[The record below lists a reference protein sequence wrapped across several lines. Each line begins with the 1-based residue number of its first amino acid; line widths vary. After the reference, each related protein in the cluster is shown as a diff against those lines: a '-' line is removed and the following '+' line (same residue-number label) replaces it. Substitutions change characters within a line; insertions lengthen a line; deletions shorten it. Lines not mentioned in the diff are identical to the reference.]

1 MEFWEK
7 IFSLSLHPVELCFV
21 LLWVVCF
28 IGYVVILFQA
38 QKSVGRI
45 SQNDLLPTRSSLKVS
60 VLIPARNEEK
70 HLKACLEAILSQNDI
85 HYIEEIL
92 VLDDHSTDNTRAL
105 VENLHNPL
113 IRCISLPAS
122 LTGKKAAITLGVKL
136 AKASVI
142 ALTDADCI
150 PEKNWIRSVSKQYVD
165 QNALIFT
172 TGLVSIQDH
181 QNVLSRFQSLD
192 FMANMALTAWGLKNQ
207 YFYLANGANMSF
219 LKTSFE
225 DVGGYGGNEHIASG
239 DDVFLIKKMAE
250 QKNKTLMFL
259 HDPDAAVVTTPQKTW
274 ATLWEQRKRWATKS
288 KAYASGTL
296 WSVQALTFLLSVGI
310 IGFILYSLIFS
321 AGMLY
326 ISMLILLIKAVVDY
340 LFLSGLSKK
349 WNLHPALQYYPLSFL
364 TYLIYIIFMGLT
376 ALFPSAYLWKGRKQQ

>member
-1 MEFWEK
+1 MEFWKK
-7 IFSLSLHPVELCFV
+7 IFSLSFHPVELCIV
-21 LLWVVCF
+21 LLWLVCF
-28 IGYVVILFQA
+28 TGYVVILFRA
-38 QKSVGRI
+38 QKSVGGI
-45 SQNDLLPTRSSLKVS
+45 SQNDLLPTHSSLNIS

-85 HYIEEIL
+85 HIIEEIL
-92 VLDDHSTDNTRAL
+92 VLDDHSTDSTREII
-105 VENLHNPL
+105 ENLNNPL

-136 AKASVI
+136 AKAPVI

-150 PEKNWIRSVSKQYVD
+150 PEKNWIRSVGKQYAD
-165 QNALIFT
+165 QQSLIFT

-181 QNVLSRFQSLD
+181 ENVLSRFQSLD
-192 FMANMALTAWGLKNQ
+192 FIANMALTAWGIKNQ

-219 LKTSFE
+219 RKTSFE

-259 HDPDAAVVTTPQKTW
+259 HDPDAAVVTTPQKSW
-274 ATLWEQRKRWATKS
+274 ETLWEQRKRWATKS

-296 WSVQALTFLLSVGI
+296 WSFQALTFLLSAGI
-310 IGFILYSLIFS
+310 IGFLLYGLIFS
-321 AGMLY
+321 AGMMY
-326 ISMLILLIKAVVDY
+326 ISMLILLFKAVVDY

-349 WNLHPALQYYPLSFL
+349 WNLRPALQYYPLSFL
-364 TYLIYIIFMGLT
+364 TYLIYIILMGLT
-376 ALFPSAYLWKGRKQQ
+376 ALFPSAYSWKGRKQQ

>member
-7 IFSLSLHPVELCFV
+7 ILSLSFHPVELFFV
-21 LLWVVCF
+21 LLWLVCF
-28 IGYVVILFQA
+28 IAYVVILFRA
-38 QKSVGRI
+38 QKSVDRI
-45 SQNDLLPTRSSLKVS
+45 SQNDLLPTHSSLKVS

-70 HLKACLEAILSQNDI
+70 HLKACLDAILSQNDS
-85 HYIEEIL
+85 HNIEEIL
-92 VLDDHSTDNTRAL
+92 VLDDHSTDSTREM
-105 VENLHNPL
+105 VENLNNPL

-136 AKASVI
+136 AKAPVI

-150 PEKNWIRSVSKQYVD
+150 PEKNWIRSVGKQYVD
-165 QNALIFT
+165 QKSLIFT

-192 FMANMALTAWGLKNQ
+192 FMANMALTAWGIKNQ

-219 LKTSFE
+219 RKTSFE
-225 DVGGYGGNEHIASG
+225 DVGGYEGNEHIASG

-259 HDPDAAVVTTPQKTW
+259 HDPDAAVVTTPQKSW
-274 ATLWEQRKRWATKS
+274 ETLWEQRKRWATKS
-288 KAYASGTL
+288 KTYASGTL
-296 WSVQALTFLLSVGI
+296 WSFQALTFLLSAGI
-310 IGFILYSLIFS
+310 IGFMLYGLIFS

-349 WNLHPALQYYPLSFL
+349 WNLRPALQYYPLSFL
-364 TYLIYIIFMGLT
+364 TYLLYIILMGLT
-376 ALFPSAYLWKGRKQQ
+376 ALFPSAYSWKGRKQQ